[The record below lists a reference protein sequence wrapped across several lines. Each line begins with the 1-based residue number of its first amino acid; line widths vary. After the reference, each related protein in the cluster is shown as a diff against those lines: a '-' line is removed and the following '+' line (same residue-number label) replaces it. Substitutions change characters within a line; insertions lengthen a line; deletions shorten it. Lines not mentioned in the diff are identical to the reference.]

1 MINVNLNIVII
12 CASNHFM
19 QITLNNA
26 KRCVNLWPLKLSSN
40 SVQQRRKKQL
50 ALPKNRNWSFTG
62 DLHLL
67 GNQWLY
73 THASPLHKLHFQHFF
88 SMYSLSGNTA
98 EQRMRGQIGM
108 KKRRKA
114 VCRLCPTSIRNHI
127 PSDAE
132 NRSDWKDGGKKLN
145 KSLVVQNN
153 YYVRLPL

>member
-1 MINVNLNIVII
+1 
-12 CASNHFM
+12 
-19 QITLNNA
+19 
-26 KRCVNLWPLKLSSN
+26 
-40 SVQQRRKKQL
+40 
-50 ALPKNRNWSFTG
+50 
-62 DLHLL
+62 
-67 GNQWLY
+67 
-73 THASPLHKLHFQHFF
+73 
-88 SMYSLSGNTA
+88 
-98 EQRMRGQIGM
+98 MRGQIGM